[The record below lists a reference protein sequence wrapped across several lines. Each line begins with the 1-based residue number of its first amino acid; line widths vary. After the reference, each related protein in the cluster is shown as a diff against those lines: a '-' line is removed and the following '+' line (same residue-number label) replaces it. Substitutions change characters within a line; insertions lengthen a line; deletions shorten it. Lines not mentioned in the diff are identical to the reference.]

1 MKYYKTAKNAGF
13 VGRTYWLQRLERIDK
28 KTEASVIVIYG
39 RRRVGK
45 TELIEQFFHGRNI
58 LKFEGIQPNRKV
70 RANSKK
76 EQNKQINECL
86 RRLGKYAQKE
96 HEYKYI
102 KIEQWSE
109 FFEILTPYVENDD
122 VVLYFDEIQWL
133 ANYQDDFLAHLK
145 PFWDDIYRKNK
156 RLRIVLCGSS
166 YQNIDLSKPN
176 QTPPAWFVI
185 AYQMN
190 TCIFI
195 SNSSNPKFKLLIAD
209 IILPILYRL

>member
-1 MKYYKTAKNAGF
+1 MLPALQGLTMNYYKTTKNAGF

-28 KTEASVIVIYG
+28 KNEASVIVIYG

-70 RANSKK
+70 RANSKE
-76 EQNKQINECL
+76 EQKKQIS
-86 RRLGKYAQKE
+86 
-96 HEYKYI
+96 EYTGQLYPERQIPKKGI
-102 KIEQWSE
+102 QGEALLCS
-109 FFEILTPYVENDD
+109 LTTWNLLD
-122 VVLYFDEIQWL
+122 
-133 ANYQDDFLAHLK
+133 
-145 PFWDDIYRKNK
+145 
-156 RLRIVLCGSS
+156 SS
-166 YQNIDLSKPN
+166 QNIDRSMPN
-176 QTPPAWFVI
+176 KTLPAWPVI

-209 IILPILYRL
+209 NI